1 MAKRATTKIGSR
13 RSTSK
18 STGKRRAKTA
28 TKAKAKKS
36 AIRASKTR
44 TVRKKTA
51 ARGKTVAKRRAT
63 AKRRPATGK
72 PKTGTKRTAILTSAR
87 GAVKKTTLAKS
98 TSQDTTP
105 PPADFGDLTAFPEET
120 RPLPKT
126 PLTDKDLGEFKRLL
140 LRKRNELV
148 GDVRRLTSEAFNRR
162 GEGAGEHSS
171 MPIHMADLG
180 SDNWEQEFTL
190 GLIANEEA
198 VVREIDEA
206 LERIENKTYGICLAT
221 RKRISKA
228 RLRAK
233 PWAKYCIDYAR
244 ARDEGRAP

>member
-1 MAKRATTKIGSR
+1 MAKRATTKTGSR
-13 RSTSK
+13 RSASK

-36 AIRASKTR
+36 ASQASKTR

-51 ARGKTVAKRRAT
+51 ARGKTVAKRRVT

-72 PKTGTKRTAILTSAR
+72 PKTGTKRTAIRTSAR
-87 GAVKKTTLAKS
+87 GAVKKNTLAKR
-98 TSQDTTP
+98 TSQDTK
-105 PPADFGDLTAFPEET
+105 PPAAVFQDLTAFPEEN

-126 PLTDKDLGEFKRLL
+126 PLTDKDLGEFKGLL
-140 LRKRNELV
+140 LRKRNELA
-148 GDVRRLTSEAFNRR
+148 GDVRRLMSEAFNRR

-198 VVREIDEA
+198 VVREVDEA